1 MGFHFFALA
10 FGMTGGPTCISSTEI
25 LPKGFRVLI
34 SSRLH
39 GHALWVLIGECVY
52 FADEIVNTRAKP
64 RTYMLCCPIYLWSV
78 SICLLVYLFDCSHTH
93 QYDFFIANYGTIF
106 CLIFR
111 INDLCKK
118 KIFIEWNETH
128 K

>member
-10 FGMTGGPTCISSTEI
+10 FGMTGGQTYISSTGI

-39 GHALWVLIGECVY
+39 GHALWVLIGQCVY
-52 FADEIVNTRAKP
+52 FADEIVSTRAKP

-93 QYDFFIANYGTIF
+93 TNTIF
-106 CLIFR
+106 SLLIMVLYFVCYH
-111 INDLCKK
+111 ISKQ
-118 KIFIEWNETH
+118 
-128 K
+128 